1 MKHSELLNTQLNAEN
16 EPNNS
21 NSNSEE
27 LQTRKQLEGT
37 PFWIVGSKDQ
47 GFQIIMGKYSLL
59 NKPAVTE
66 EAAEWELDKDHW
78 NIISKM
84 MIITYNTLEE
94 FKKQDEQTEKKWIE
108 KQTEIFTSQPKIK
121 TDK

>member
-1 MKHSELLNTQLNAEN
+1 MLNTQLNAEN
-16 EPNNS
+16 ELNNS

-27 LQTRKQLEGT
+27 LQTREQLRGT

-59 NKPAVTE
+59 DKPAITK
-66 EAAEWELDKDHW
+66 EAAEWELDIDQW

-94 FKKQDEQTEKKWIE
+94 FKKQDEQTEKKWFE